1 MMAQAGIGV
10 SQFGMTADGRAVQKV
25 TLGCGD
31 FTAAILT
38 WGSVLQSVRLDGVA
52 HDLTLGSD
60 DLADYEGAMRYHGS
74 LIGPV
79 ANRIADATARLGGRE
94 LRFEANQDG
103 RHCLHSGAAGTHL
116 KIWRLAEVTDTACTL
131 TLTLPDGEGGFPG
144 KRRVTARWVVER
156 PATLRLELAVTT
168 DATTFVNFANHSY
181 WNLDGSTTWAG
192 HKLKIAADAIL
203 PTDADFLPTGEVLP
217 LSGPLDMRRGRLI
230 SPGAPAMDNC
240 YVLGRVRET
249 LRDVLWLE
257 GLSGVAM
264 TLATTEPGVQ
274 VYDGR
279 DARRP
284 DRKAYEGLAIEAQ
297 FWPDAPSQADF
308 PSIELHTGETA
319 LQVSEWRFR
328 A

>member
-1 MMAQAGIGV
+1 MMAQAGIGI
-10 SQFGMTADGRAVQKV
+10 SQFGTAADGRPVQKV

-31 FTAAILT
+31 LTAAILT
-38 WGSVLQSVRLDGVA
+38 WGSVLQSVRLAGVA

-60 DLADYEGAMRYHGS
+60 RLADYEGAMRYHGS

-79 ANRIADATARLGGRE
+79 ANRIRGATARFGGRD

-144 KRRVTARWVVER
+144 KRRVTARWAVER
-156 PATLRLELAVTT
+156 PATLRLELSVTT
-168 DATTFVNFANHSY
+168 DAPTLVNFANHSY
-181 WNLDGSTTWAG
+181 WNLDGSGTWAG
-192 HKLKIAADAIL
+192 HKLKIAAAEVL
-203 PTDADFLPTGEVLP
+203 PTDGDFLPTGEVLP
-217 LSGPLDMRRGRLI
+217 LSGPMDMRRGRLI
-230 SPGAPAMDNC
+230 SPGAPALDNC
-240 YVLGRVRET
+240 YVLGRTRET

-284 DRKAYEGLAIEAQ
+284 DRTAHEGLAIEAQ
-297 FWPDAPSQADF
+297 HWPDAPSHPDF
-308 PSIELHTGETA
+308 PPIDLLPGDTA
-319 LQVSEWRFR
+319 LQVTEWRFR